1 VRFQPVQEQA
11 ALGVRYIDMSR
22 RFVLLSVAVGL
33 ALVGAVSADDNVR
46 DVQMKL
52 RDGGFY
58 SGEIDILLGA
68 STRQEIK
75 K

>member
-33 ALVGAVSADDNVR
+33 ALVEAVSADDNVHPLQPPHLTILAGR
-46 DVQMKL
+46 DTTS
-52 RDGGFY
+52 Y
-58 SGEIDILLGA
+58 GA
-68 STRQEIK
+68 
-75 K
+75 